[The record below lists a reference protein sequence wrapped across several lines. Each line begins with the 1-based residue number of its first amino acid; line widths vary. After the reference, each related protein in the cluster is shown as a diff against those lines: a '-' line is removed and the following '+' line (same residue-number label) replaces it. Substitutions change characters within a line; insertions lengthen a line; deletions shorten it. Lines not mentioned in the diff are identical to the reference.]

1 MIMMTHLTDVINM
14 WALESSSTVKDRIRR
29 NVKHVCACCLIFYCF
44 VKHSWIHPEFFVNDQ
59 NTFIILPERL
69 YFSLMKTFSSTV

>member
-29 NVKHVCACCLIFYCF
+29 NMSLLAVLHFTALLNTRGFLPNSLYMTRIHLLFYLKDCIFP
-44 VKHSWIHPEFFVNDQ
+44 HENI
-59 NTFIILPERL
+59 
-69 YFSLMKTFSSTV
+69 